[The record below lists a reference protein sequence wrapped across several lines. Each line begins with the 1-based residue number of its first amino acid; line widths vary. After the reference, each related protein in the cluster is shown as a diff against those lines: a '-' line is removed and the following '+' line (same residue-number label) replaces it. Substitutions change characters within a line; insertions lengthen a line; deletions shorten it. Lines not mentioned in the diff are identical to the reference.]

1 MSAKFT
7 YLLHWLGARWPYV
20 VATALALFFVVLKG
34 FPVLKGWFE
43 LCMRKWNPKK
53 IGLEISKLQVE
64 PQLVTDA
71 DNIARYDPERKR
83 LLAKTAQQVG
93 GKIGHNWFLIAGIA
107 AACVWFLIMLV
118 FLFDR

>member
-1 MSAKFT
+1 MSVKFT

-34 FPVLKGWFE
+34 FPLLRG
-43 LCMRKWNPKK
+43 
-53 IGLEISKLQVE
+53 
-64 PQLVTDA
+64 DA
-71 DNIARYDPERKR
+71 DDIASYDPERKR
-83 LLAKTAQQVG
+83 LLAKTAQQVA

-107 AACVWFLIMLV
+107 AACVWFLTMLV